1 MSKLLTPLI
10 SLSFIALA
18 ACGAKSVPEKTGPWS
33 LVPKQ
38 SNISY
43 VTIKNG
49 SLGETNTFSMLSGE
63 VSEGGNAE
71 FVVYLDSV
79 DTSNEIRDPRMREF
93 LFKTDQFPT
102 AKASANL
109 NMSQISNLAISQTK
123 SLPVELTV
131 DLHGIT
137 EVFDI
142 EMNVTRVGVNKVR
155 VDNKMP
161 LLIDAEDFG
170 FEAGLAKLQ
179 SLAGLESISPA
190 VSVTVALMFE
200 R

>member
-18 ACGAKSVPEKTGPWS
+18 ACGAKSVPEKT
-33 LVPKQ
+33 
-38 SNISY
+38 
-43 VTIKNG
+43 
-49 SLGETNTFSMLSGE
+49 
-63 VSEGGNAE
+63 
-71 FVVYLDSV
+71 YLDSV